1 MCSLQLPSFSSRLAN
16 FPFSAHNIFLAA
28 LTASRKVQ
36 KKLRFWSLRKFHK
49 TLTAK
54 KSCFTSPFPFHQVT
68 KKKPHTVIRFWWI
81 IFILRPHRCWQ
92 KMRSAAFLPRG
103 SLFTPQSTITRK
115 TLWAIWYLGTLRGT
129 FCDTK
134 HNTKKSWTN
143 SPDYLRWGTL
153 DY

>member
-36 KKLRFWSLRKFHK
+36 KKAQILVTAQISLSHWQQ
-49 TLTAK
+49 K
-54 KSCFTSPFPFHQVT
+54 KLLHFTFSISSGH
-68 KKKPHTVIRFWWI
+68 KKPHTVCIWRI